1 MVDLT
6 PVQLTDKLVRVAQA
20 AHAGAYKG
28 MQVACLARQATAMKY
43 CTSGSSPFDP
53 MIFPTKQ
60 GGTGAPIDTGNL
72 RAHIYM
78 MVEDKNDE
86 IVGGV
91 GCGDQG
97 KGTASVDGYAGHVHN
112 GTSKMQARP
121 FIELALTNEE
131 ADTKKR
137 ISEGTWNAI
146 TQAALL

>member
-6 PVQLTDKLVRVAQA
+6 PDQLVAKIMAVAKA
-20 AHAGAYKG
+20 AHVGAYKG

-43 CTSGSSPFDP
+43 CTSGESPFDP
-53 MIFPTKQ
+53 MVFPTKI

-78 MVEDKNDE
+78 MVEDKDDE

-91 GCGDQG
+91 GCGDTG
-97 KGTASVDGYAGHVHN
+97 KGRASVDGYAGHVHN
-112 GTSKMQARP
+112 GTSKMEARP

-137 ISEGTWNAI
+137 ISDGTWDAI
-146 TQAALL
+146 RQAALI